1 MTMTDPISD
10 CLTRI
15 RNASRAKHKR
25 VDIPASK
32 MKVEV
37 ARILMENHFI
47 ANYKV
52 LDDGRQGILRVY
64 LKYQDDKPVLH
75 GIERVS
81 RPVFFADVAD
91 SGCRIHHSMLDERR
105 RNCDAIDNQEELGTG
120 VPVGVL
126 PEPVPAFLC
135 QVQMHRVKLARAVR
149 LRVLAQLGVQ
159 NLVLSNQDL
168 HPAQQALRGCRHL
181 PHP

>member
-10 CLTRI
+10 CLSRI

-52 LDDGRQGILRVY
+52 LDDGKQGILRVY

-81 RPVFFADVAD
+81 RP
-91 SGCRIHHSMLDERR
+91 GRR
-105 RNCDAIDNQEELGTG
+105 VYKGREELPRIRSG
-120 VPVGVL
+120 
-126 PEPVPAFLC
+126 
-135 QVQMHRVKLARAVR
+135 
-149 LRVLAQLGVQ
+149 LGVSIVSTSKG
-159 NLVLSNQDL
+159 LLTDRDSRSAGMGGEIV
-168 HPAQQALRGCRHL
+168 ARVW
-181 PHP
+181 

>member
-10 CLTRI
+10 CLSRI

-52 LDDGRQGILRVY
+52 LDDGKQGVLRVY

-81 RPVFFADVAD
+81 RP
-91 SGCRIHHSMLDERR
+91 GRR
-105 RNCDAIDNQEELGTG
+105 VYKGREELPRIRSG
-120 VPVGVL
+120 
-126 PEPVPAFLC
+126 
-135 QVQMHRVKLARAVR
+135 
-149 LRVLAQLGVQ
+149 LGVSIVSTSKG
-159 NLVLSNQDL
+159 LLTDRDSRSAGVGGEIV
-168 HPAQQALRGCRHL
+168 ARVW
-181 PHP
+181 